1 VACELYKDKFISLKS
16 KGQKAKDVKAFNSLE
31 ECDSDEIN
39 ESNMNE
45 LFSNYLQNRSCA
57 PNAHNSV
64 SSRSHA
70 IFKITSKN
78 FKLGVVDLA
87 GS

>member
-1 VACELYKDKFISLKS
+1 MSLKA
-16 KGQKAKDVKAFNSLE
+16 KGQKINPKELKAFNSFE

-39 ESNMNE
+39 GGNMGE
-45 LFSNYLQNRSCA
+45 LFINYLQNRSCA
-57 PNAHNSV
+57 PNAHNSI

-70 IFKITSKN
+70 IFKITSKR